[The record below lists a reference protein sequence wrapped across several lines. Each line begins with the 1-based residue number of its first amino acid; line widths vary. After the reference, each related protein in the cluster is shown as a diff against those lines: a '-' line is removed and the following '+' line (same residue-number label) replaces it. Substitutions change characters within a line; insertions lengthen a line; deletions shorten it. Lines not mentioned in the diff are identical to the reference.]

1 MLLSCVCLQKSVAMY
16 VSSSE
21 LFLMCGEV
29 TYVVCLGQVPHLQV
43 EAQQSLVGVE
53 LSEVVWV
60 VVFVILCLSEFWD
73 YCWKSRAIRT
83 K

>member
-1 MLLSCVCLQKSVAMY
+1 MLAEVCSNVCEL
-16 VSSSE
+16 SE

-43 EAQQSLVGVE
+43 EAQQSWLSRVRLV
-53 LSEVVWV
+53 EVV
-60 VVFVILCLSEFWD
+60 LYCLSEFWD
-73 YCWKSRAIRT
+73 YCWKSRALRT